1 MSRQG
6 SYGLLA
12 ALLLAIGFAGPA
24 HAKGGSLV
32 FHATLTGE
40 QEVPEVESRAR
51 AEALAQFDRGFTR
64 LRVAVDIRGPITV
77 VAAHFHCGRPG
88 TNGPVAFGILNPGL
102 LVEIGNRVRVTL
114 DNSAFT
120 GADCTP
126 IVGRPVN
133 NLAALALAM
142 RDGLIY
148 INLHSPEHQLG
159 EIRDQMLELGR

>member
-1 MSRQG
+1 MSRHG
-6 SYGLLA
+6 LHGLL
-12 ALLLAIGFAGPA
+12 ALLLAIGVAGPA
-24 HAKGGSLV
+24 HARGGTLL

-40 QEVPEVESRAR
+40 QEVPEVESPAHAR
-51 AEALAQFDRGFTR
+51 ALAQFDSGFTR
-64 LRVAVDIRGPITV
+64 LRVAVDIRGPLTV

-88 TNGPVAFGILNPGL
+88 TNGPVVFGILNPGP

-120 GADCTP
+120 GADCTE

-133 NLAALALAM
+133 NVAALALAM

-148 INLHSPEHQLG
+148 INLHSPDNPTG
-159 EIRDQMLELGR
+159 EIRGQMLELGR